1 MRTRNKPRGAC
12 KCTQPTFHRWAKGAL
27 SGRARN
33 HQNTGN
39 AADLIARALAVLDVQ
54 IRSSGPLTSPD
65 AVRDYLRLSLANLEH
80 EVFAVILLD
89 AQNRVMAYE
98 ELFRGT
104 LTETCVHAREVVK
117 TVLQRNAASVIFAH
131 NHPSSD
137 SIPSE
142 FDELM
147 TRRLKDALALIDVEV
162 LDHFLI
168 AGPDL
173 VSFRERGLL

>member
-1 MRTRNKPRGAC
+1 MRNRNKHCGAC
-12 KCTQPTFHRWAKGAL
+12 CTHPTFHVWQKGAFRER
-27 SGRARN
+27 GRH

-39 AADLIARALAVLDVQ
+39 AASLIARALAVLDIQ
-54 IRSSGPLTSPD
+54 IRTSGPLTSPD

-117 TVLQRNAASVIFAH
+117 TVLQRNAAAVIFAH

-137 SIPSE
+137 SEPSE
-142 FDELM
+142 SDALM

-168 AGPDL
+168 AGPDI
-173 VSFRERGLL
+173 VSFAERGLL